1 MAPGRDRRL
10 TPPVMPDPSVE
21 TDLISILAHALGG
34 TRDDVRLGIGDD
46 AAVLAPP
53 AGRDLAVATD
63 TLVAGVHFP
72 EATRAADVGWKSLA
86 VNLSDLAAM
95 GAEPAWMLL
104 SLTLPEP
111 DRDWVRDFAA
121 GLGELAGRFGVALA
135 GGDTAGGP
143 LSVTLQATGFV
154 EPGRALRRDGAR
166 GGDGVYVTGTL
177 GDAAAGLAI
186 VQGNLAA
193 GDASRALRD
202 RLDRPTPR
210 VAAGRALAGVAS
222 ACIDLSDG
230 LLVDLARVLD
240 ASGRGARLVLDELP
254 ASQALR
260 AAVPDPGRRRDLQ
273 LAGDDYELCFT
284 APPRRHEELARIADD
299 LGLPITRVG
308 EITVDAGMTLTEQGK
323 PVPVTGSGWRHFGD
337 GHA

>member
-1 MAPGRDRRL
+1 MARGRDRRL
-10 TPPVMPDPSVE
+10 TPSIMPDHCAE
-21 TDLISILAHALGG
+21 ADLIEILRQTVRV
-34 TRDDVRLGIGDD
+34 TRDDVRLGVGDD

-53 AGRDLAVATD
+53 PGLDLAMATD

-121 GLGELAGRFGVALA
+121 GLGELAGRFGVALV
-135 GGDTAGGP
+135 GGDTTGGP

-154 EPGRALRRDGAR
+154 EPGRVLRRDGAR
-166 GGDGVYVTGTL
+166 DGDGVYVTGTL

-186 VQGNLAA
+186 VRGNLAA

-210 VAAGRALAGVAS
+210 VAAGRALVGVAS

-230 LLVDLARVLD
+230 LALDLGRILA
-240 ASGRGARLVLDELP
+240 ASGRGARLALDDLP

-260 AAVPDPGRRRDLQ
+260 AAVPDPDRRRDFQ

-284 APPRRHEELARIADD
+284 ASPRHHEELARIAAD
-299 LGLPITRVG
+299 LGLAITCVG
-308 EITVDAGMTLTEQGK
+308 EITADAGMTLTEQGK